1 MSDLYGLAREK
12 FLRGEIEWLNDDIRA
27 LMVSAAYTPNFITD
41 EFVSAISAEARSE
54 ASDLLTDKTAV
65 NGWAGS
71 GNIIWET
78 VTGAVRVA
86 LVLFKDTG
94 NVGTS
99 PLIAY
104 LDEGITNLPLDPTG
118 TRVTFLPDPDS
129 GLFRL

>member
-41 EFVSAISAEARSE
+41 EFVSAISAGARSE